1 MDLPPDVALLLTGLT
16 DGLAARGDLV
26 GVYVYGSLAT
36 GDYSPAS
43 SDIDVVILLEREPD
57 QASLER
63 LAQLHQAVAAASPAA
78 ERLHCL
84 YVDMEAGSDPDR
96 LHHYWYGEGWHGKRM
111 TQWQLK
117 VMTRAELLSAGAAFR
132 GPWPPPGLGPVPI
145 EEVQA
150 AVRAE
155 VTGYWRR
162 TARRRVI
169 WWQDSWVDH
178 GLVVLP
184 RAAAVLAAGELITKS
199 DSIGRLADFGVPAWL
214 TREIRDRREGRAV
227 TMTPAGRARR
237 AYVARRI
244 MKRGVRALGRPRSP
258 S

>member
-1 MDLPPDVALLLTGLT
+1 
-16 DGLAARGDLV
+16 
-26 GVYVYGSLAT
+26 
-36 GDYSPAS
+36 
-43 SDIDVVILLEREPD
+43 
-57 QASLER
+57 
-63 LAQLHQAVAAASPAA
+63 
-78 ERLHCL
+78 
-84 YVDMEAGSDPDR
+84 
-96 LHHYWYGEGWHGKRM
+96 
-111 TQWQLK
+111 
-117 VMTRAELLSAGAAFR
+117 
-132 GPWPPPGLGPVPI
+132 
-145 EEVQA
+145 
-150 AVRAE
+150 
-155 VTGYWRR
+155 
-162 TARRRVI
+162 VI